1 MTDNTKDITTSVTA
15 SAFDFS
21 GLPTSSITLGSPNQW
36 MTSPTYTIGTGST
49 SANAIW
55 TTAVP
60 GTSIGDSSWSAKPSG
75 TLTLQGENA
84 DIDLNGKSLRAWM
97 EQIEQR
103 LNILT
108 VNAKL
113 ESEWDEL
120 RALGEQYRELEK
132 HIIEKMKTWDKLK
145 AQDNENR

>member
-1 MTDNTKDITTSVTA
+1 VTDNTKDINESITA
-15 SAFDFS
+15 STFEFS
-21 GLPTSSITLGSPNQW
+21 SLPTNSITVSPSVW
-36 MTSPTYTIGTGST
+36 STSPTYTIGTGST
-49 SANAIW
+49 GANAIW

-60 GTSIGDSSWSAKPSG
+60 GTGIGDSAWSAKPSG

-84 DIDLNGKSLRAWM
+84 DIDLNGKSMRAWM

-113 ESEWDEL
+113 ESEWEEL
-120 RALGEQYRELEK
+120 RALGEQYRALEQS
-132 HIIEKMKTWDKLK
+132 IIEKMKTWDKLK
-145 AQDNENR
+145 AQDSDNR